1 MQAFEELLYLHPAS
15 VVARV
20 AEPSAPRGRRTKKP
34 KPVAP
39 DAAPDRR
46 QLLRRLQI
54 RRAAI

>member
-20 AEPSAPRGRRTKKP
+20 AEPSAPRGRRAKKP
-34 KPVAP
+34 KRVE
-39 DAAPDRR
+39 PDRR